1 MRTMFNAMSAA
12 AMLVI
17 AALPLHA
24 QTAAVEST
32 LEARKVVRGADGSES
47 FASAEVAKPGDV
59 IEYVATYRNTTRE
72 TIRNLEATLPIPA
85 HTELIPG
92 SVLPSAARASL
103 DAREFASLPLKR
115 KTIRDGREVE
125 EAVAYRE
132 YRSLRWAP
140 VNLGAQMSVTYTARV
155 KVLE

>member
-32 LEARKVVRGADGSES
+32 LEARKVVRGADGGES

-72 TIRNLEATLPIPA
+72 TIRDLVATLPIPA

-92 SVLPSAARASL
+92 SARPVAARASL

>member
-1 MRTMFNAMSAA
+1 MFYALSAA
-12 AMLVI
+12 TMLVI

-32 LEARKVVRGADGSES
+32 LEARKVVRGADGGES

-72 TIRNLEATLPIPA
+72 TIRDLVATLPIPA

-92 SVLPSAARASL
+92 SARPAATLASL
-103 DAREFASLPLKR
+103 DTREFASLPLKR
-115 KTIRDGREVE
+115 KAVRDGREVD
-125 EAVAYRE
+125 EAVSYRE
-132 YRSLRWAP
+132 YRALRWAP

-155 KVLE
+155 KVVE